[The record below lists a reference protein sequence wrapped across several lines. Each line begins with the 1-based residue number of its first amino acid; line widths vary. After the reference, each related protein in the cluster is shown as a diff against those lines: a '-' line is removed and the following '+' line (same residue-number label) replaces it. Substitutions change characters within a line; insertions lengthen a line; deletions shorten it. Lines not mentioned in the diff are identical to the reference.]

1 MNPGFSYQIRRS
13 NRVKHA
19 RIVVKPDLIEVVAP
33 AHVAE
38 SSLHAFVRNHQAWVD
53 HAWQR
58 VKLKEIARQPV
69 SLAPAHYADG
79 VRVPFQ
85 DQQLILKISRSKA
98 KTPRIQLT
106 EQDTLLVSMPISL
119 EPALDSELIRKTLI
133 TWMRL
138 QAQSQAQQLITL
150 HAPRFGLHPRSV
162 RIKTQK
168 SRWGSCGPHNDINLN
183 WLLMLAPAAAFEY
196 VVVHELCH
204 IRHKNHS
211 AAFWQLVA
219 AHLPDYQAA
228 RHWLK
233 QHGTRVMQGL

>member
-1 MNPGFSYQIRRS
+1 MSLTFNYQIRRS
-13 NRVKHA
+13 NRVKNA

-33 AHVAE
+33 AHLSE
-38 SSLHAFVRNHQAWVD
+38 SSLHTFVRNNQAWVIN
-53 HAWQR
+53 ALQR
-58 VKLKEIARQPV
+58 VKLKIAASQPV
-69 SLAPAHYADG
+69 SLAPARYADG
-79 VRVPFQ
+79 VKVPFQ
-85 DQQLILKISRSKA
+85 DQQLALKISRSKA
-98 KTPRIQLT
+98 KTPRIQLV
-106 EQDTLLVSMPISL
+106 EQDSLLISMPISL
-119 EPALDSELIRKTLI
+119 DPALDSELIRKTLI
-133 TWMRL
+133 NWMRL
-138 QAQSQAQQLITL
+138 QANSQAHQLIAQ

-183 WLLMLAPAAAFEY
+183 WLLMLAPANAFEY

-219 AHLPDYQAA
+219 AHLPDYQSA

-233 QHGTRVMQGL
+233 QHGASVMQGL